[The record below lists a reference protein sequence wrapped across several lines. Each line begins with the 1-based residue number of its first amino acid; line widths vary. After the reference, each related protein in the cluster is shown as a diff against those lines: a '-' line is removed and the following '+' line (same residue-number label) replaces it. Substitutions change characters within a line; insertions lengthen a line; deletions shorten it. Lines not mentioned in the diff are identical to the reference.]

1 MFKISIPLNVEA
13 ANEAK
18 EKNKLSEREKAIF
31 DMIKRN
37 KTLSVEEVM
46 AELSISR
53 ATVFRDYAKIRK
65 ITGAVYD
72 KKIGE
77 WKY

>member
-1 MFKISIPLNVEA
+1 MGLV
-13 ANEAK
+13 
-18 EKNKLSEREKAIF
+18 LHYDYVVSEREKVIF
-31 DMIKRN
+31 DMIKKN
-37 KTLSVEEVM
+37 NILSVEEVM

-72 KKIGE
+72 KKTGE